1 MNYDSFDERPG
12 RTQRMRGIVPHERAD
27 VDFYEPP
34 RSGDG
39 YAEPGEDG
47 FNFWEVLRILLRR
60 KWMILTITLL
70 GVTAA
75 ALMTLNVTPLYRAN
89 ATIEIQREEA
99 KILSSASVDPVVV
112 ADAEYMATQYELLQ
126 SRSLAERVAEVLD
139 LPSDPRYAD
148 QSLNREVRL
157 KAAAGNL
164 VNNIRVSPEGR
175 SRVINVQ
182 FISPHKEE
190 TARIANAIVENFIES
205 NLERKYNTTAY
216 ARKFIEERLA
226 TAKAALE
233 DSERKLVDYAEQKN
247 ILEIGGENGSK
258 SLDVDS
264 LVSLNSE
271 LATAESERIAAEQR
285 YLEARD
291 GTTTQMLESDDLRRL
306 RERRSDLNAE
316 YQQKLGIFKP
326 SYPDMEQL
334 QARIDAIDSEIE
346 TEKANIVAALA
357 AEFRAAQSRE
367 ASLRG
372 RVGELKNDVQDLR
385 NRKIEYTIL
394 EREVDTNRSQYE
406 ALLQRMKEV
415 SIATGVGSSQVS
427 IVDRALVPSFPFEP
441 NLPRSLIQAFILSLA
456 AGIGLAFMLNYIDDT
471 IKTPDD
477 VRTKL
482 GLPTIGVVP
491 KVKGNKDIVSHELKN
506 PKSGVSEAFFSA
518 RTALQFTTPAGSP
531 KSLLLTSTR
540 PSEGKTS
547 STVALGMAFAKLGQ
561 SVLIIDADMRKPSFV
576 ADAGASIGLSG
587 LLTREAQLAE
597 NVVSSRTEGLFL
609 LPAGIVP
616 PNPAE
621 LLSSPRLKSLIA
633 EAEELFDIVLIDSPP
648 VLSFADA
655 PLLGSIAE
663 AAVVVIQSGHIRTPA
678 VARTVS
684 RMLESNTHV
693 IGALLTKFDIKQ
705 AGYDYGYYSY
715 AYGSTTYSYMERQV
729 SDNASS
735 RRKIRIFE
743 EPSDR
748 HDDTISDA

>member
-1 MNYDSFDERPG
+1 MNYDGFDEHPERA
-12 RTQRMRGIVPHERAD
+12 QRLRGIVPHERRD
-27 VDFYEPP
+27 VDYYDPP
-34 RSGDG
+34 AGRGGEG
-39 YAEPGEDG
+39 YGQAEEDG
-47 FNFWEVLRILLRR
+47 FNFWETLRIILRR
-60 KWMILTITLL
+60 KWMILTITFL
-70 GVTAA
+70 GVTGA
-75 ALMTLNVTPLYRAN
+75 ALMTLQVTPLYRST

-112 ADAEYMATQYELLQ
+112 ADAEYMATQYALLK

-139 LPSDPRYAD
+139 LPSDPRYAAPAL
-148 QSLNREVRL
+148 SREARL
-157 KAAAGNL
+157 KAAAATL
-164 VNNIRVSPEGR
+164 VENIRVSPEGR

-182 FISPHKEE
+182 FISPYKAE
-190 TARIANAIVENFIES
+190 TSRIANAIVENFIES

-216 ARKFIEERLA
+216 ARRFIEERLA
-226 TAKAALE
+226 TAKSALE
-233 DSERKLVDYAEQKN
+233 DSERKLVDYAQEQN
-247 ILEIGGENGSK
+247 ILEVGGENGSS
-258 SLDVDS
+258 SLDADS

-271 LATAESERIAAEQR
+271 LAGAESERIAAEQK

-291 GTTTQMLESDDLRRL
+291 GTTTQMLESEDLRRL
-306 RERRSDLNAE
+306 RERRSELNAE

-326 SYPDMEQL
+326 SYPEMEQL
-334 QARIDAIDSEIE
+334 QARIDAIESEIE
-346 TEKANIVAALA
+346 VEKGNIIAALA

-367 ASLRG
+367 ASLRQ
-372 RVGELKNDVQDLR
+372 RVAELKTSVQDLR
-385 NRKIEYTIL
+385 NRRIEYTIL

-427 IVDRALVPSFPFEP
+427 IVDRALEPAFPFEP
-441 NLPRSLIQAFILSLA
+441 NLPRSLIQALILSLA
-456 AGIGLAFMLNYIDDT
+456 AGIGLAFLLNYIDDT

-491 KVKGNKDIVSHELKN
+491 KVKGNKDIIAHELNN

-518 RTALQFTTPAGSP
+518 RTALQFTTPAGAP
-531 KSLLLTSTR
+531 RSLLLTSTR
-540 PSEGKTS
+540 PNEGKTS

-561 SVLIIDADMRKPSFV
+561 TVLIVDADMRKPSFV

-587 LLTREAQLAE
+587 LLTREATLAE
-597 NVVSSRTEGLFL
+597 NVVSSRTEGLYL

-621 LLSSPRLKSLIA
+621 LLSSPRLKSLIS
-633 EAEELFDIVLIDSPP
+633 EAEDMFDIVLIDSPP

-663 AAVVVIQSGHIRTPA
+663 AAIVIIQSGQVRTPA
-678 VARTVS
+678 VSRTVN

-693 IGALLTKFDIKQ
+693 IGAMLTKFDVKQ

-715 AYGSTTYSYMERQV
+715 NYGNAGYAYTDRRV
-729 SDNASS
+729 SDSAAS
-735 RRKIRIFE
+735 RRKVRIFTE
-743 EPSDR
+743 AGE
-748 HDDTISDA
+748 DDTGA

>member
-1 MNYDSFDERPG
+1 MNYDGFDERPERG
-12 RTQRMRGIVPHERAD
+12 GRMRGIVPHERRD
-27 VDFYEPP
+27 VDYYDPP
-34 RSGDG
+34 AGRSGDG
-39 YAEPGEDG
+39 YADAEEDG
-47 FNFWEVLRILLRR
+47 FNFWETLRILLRR
-60 KWMILTITLL
+60 KWMILTITFL
-70 GVTAA
+70 GVTGA
-75 ALMTLNVTPLYRAN
+75 ALMTLNVTPLYRST

-112 ADAEYMATQYELLQ
+112 ADAEYMATQYALLK

-139 LPSDPRYAD
+139 LPSDPRYANPAL
-148 QSLNREVRL
+148 SREARL
-157 KAAAGNL
+157 KSAAGTL

-182 FISPHKEE
+182 FISPYKDE
-190 TARIANAIVENFIES
+190 TSRIANAIVENFIES

-226 TAKAALE
+226 TAKTALE
-233 DSERKLVDYAEQKN
+233 DSERKLVEYAEEQN
-247 ILEIGGENGSK
+247 ILEIGGENGSS
-258 SLDVDS
+258 SLDADS

-271 LATAESERIAAEQR
+271 LAGAESERIAAEQK

-306 RERRSDLNAE
+306 RERRSELNAE

-334 QARIDAIDSEIE
+334 QARIDAIDNEILV
-346 TEKANIVAALA
+346 EKGNIVAALA

-367 ASLRG
+367 ASLRQ
-372 RVGELKNDVQDLR
+372 RVDELKTSVQDLR
-385 NRKIEYTIL
+385 NRRIEYTIL

-427 IVDRALVPSFPFEP
+427 IVDRALVPAFPFEP
-441 NLPRSLIQAFILSLA
+441 NLPRSLIQALILSLA
-456 AGIGLAFMLNYIDDT
+456 AGIGLAFLLNYIDDT

-477 VRTKL
+477 VRAKL

-491 KVKGNKDIVSHELKN
+491 KVKGNKDIISHELSN

-518 RTALQFTTPAGSP
+518 RTALQFTTPAGAP
-531 KSLLLTSTR
+531 RSLLLTSTR

-587 LLTREAQLAE
+587 LLTREATLAE
-597 NVVSSRTEGLFL
+597 NVVSSRTEGLYL

-621 LLSSPRLKSLIA
+621 LLSSPRLKSLIS
-633 EAEELFDIVLIDSPP
+633 EAEDMFDIVLIDSPP

-663 AAVVVIQSGHIRTPA
+663 AAVVIIQSGQVRTPA
-678 VARTVS
+678 VARTVN

-693 IGALLTKFDIKQ
+693 IGAMLTKFDVKQ

-715 AYGSTTYSYMERQV
+715 NYGNANYAYTDRRV
-729 SDNASS
+729 SDSASS
-735 RRKIRIFE
+735 RRKVRIFAE
-743 EPSDR
+743 EADH
-748 HDDTISDA
+748 HDADA